1 MWRVERGRVAFT
13 QAFKA
18 SACSAFIR
26 PELPPTSNAVR
37 PSIPLCP
44 NTPCQPRIVSSSH
57 RKNSATSCQLL
68 PASRST
74 RALER
79 CVTRQTIEPSRA
91 SAIRAFRSSSLR
103 KPPRITRRS
112 ESRQPQH
119 ASDFSRIL
127 SESGYI
133 KAQKEKF
140 VAAGRPILSIDAKKK
155 EPIGNYKNGG
165 RELCGKSSPEHVNVY
180 DFVDPEV
187 GRATPYGVYD
197 ITQNKGWVSVGISF
211 DTARFAVN
219 TLRQWWLNCGE
230 REYAGTQG
238 LLVNADGGGSN
249 GSRVRL
255 WKISLQEFANEINIP
270 ITVCHYPPGTSK
282 WNPIEHRMF
291 APISANWRAKP
302 LRSFNDATQYI
313 RATTTKTG
321 LAIAAALDTTI
332 YEKGVKITKKQ
343 IKALNMTRHAFHGEW
358 NYTISPTCSP

>member
-1 MWRVERGRVAFT
+1 MAGPT
-13 QAFKA
+13 
-18 SACSAFIR
+18 
-26 PELPPTSNAVR
+26 ELPDQAAFPA
-37 PSIPLCP
+37 
-44 NTPCQPRIVSSSH
+44 H
-57 RKNSATSCQLL
+57 LL
-68 PASRST
+68 PAPEPD
-74 RALER
+74 RAAMGRHAQEHHPQQMLR
-79 CVTRQTIEPSRA
+79 DLRR
-91 SAIRAFRSSSLR
+91 IRGNN
-103 KPPRITRRS
+103 PRIPARRGAQKVGRVLRFGH
-112 ESRQPQH
+112 RQ
-119 ASDFSRIL
+119 FSYNFTQGFSAPGVNRV
-127 SESGYI
+127 YI

-165 RELCGKSSPEHVNVY
+165 REWCAKSSPEHVNVY
-180 DFVDPEV
+180 DFVDPQV

-321 LAIAAALDTTI
+321 LTIDAALDTTI

>member
-1 MWRVERGRVAFT
+1 MISVG
-13 QAFKA
+13 
-18 SACSAFIR
+18 
-26 PELPPTSNAVR
+26 
-37 PSIPLCP
+37 
-44 NTPCQPRIVSSSH
+44 
-57 RKNSATSCQLL
+57 
-68 PASRST
+68 
-74 RALER
+74 AL
-79 CVTRQTIEPSRA
+79 T
-91 SAIRAFRSSSLR
+91 
-103 KPPRITRRS
+103 
-112 ESRQPQH
+112 
-119 ASDFSRIL
+119 
-127 SESGYI
+127 
-133 KAQKEKF
+133 
-140 VAAGRPILSIDAKKK
+140 PILVCFHKLEITPPSNFNQSCD
-155 EPIGNYKNGG
+155 GT
-165 RELCGKSSPEHVNVY
+165 SPEHVNVY

-255 WKISLQEFANEINIP
+255 WKISLQEFADEINIP

-321 LAIAAALDTTI
+321 LTIDAALDTTI

>member
-1 MWRVERGRVAFT
+1 MHSVFISKPRKRNSSRRGDRF
-13 QAFKA
+13 F
-18 SACSAFIR
+18 
-26 PELPPTSNAVR
+26 
-37 PSIPLCP
+37 PS
-44 NTPCQPRIVSSSH
+44 TP
-57 RKNSATSCQLL
+57 K
-68 PASRST
+68 
-74 RALER
+74 
-79 CVTRQTIEPSRA
+79 
-91 SAIRAFRSSSLR
+91 
-103 KPPRITRRS
+103 RRS
-112 ESRQPQH
+112 RL
-119 ASDFSRIL
+119 AIAR
-127 SESGYI
+127 
-133 KAQKEKF
+133 
-140 VAAGRPILSIDAKKK
+140 AAVVSCA
-155 EPIGNYKNGG
+155 
-165 RELCGKSSPEHVNVY
+165 KSSPEHVNVY

-255 WKISLQEFANEINIP
+255 WKISLQEFADEINIP

-321 LAIAAALDTTI
+321 LAIAAALDMTI

-358 NYTISPTCSP
+358 NYTISPTRSP

>member
-1 MWRVERGRVAFT
+1 MKCPFDVIQPIRKRYTDMLSVLDERGR
-13 QAFKA
+13 
-18 SACSAFIR
+18 R
-26 PELPPTSNAVR
+26 L
-37 PSIPLCP
+37 
-44 NTPCQPRIVSSSH
+44 
-57 RKNSATSCQLL
+57 
-68 PASRST
+68 
-74 RALER
+74 
-79 CVTRQTIEPSRA
+79 
-91 SAIRAFRSSSLR
+91 
-103 KPPRITRRS
+103 
-112 ESRQPQH
+112 
-119 ASDFSRIL
+119 
-127 SESGYI
+127 
-133 KAQKEKF
+133 F
-140 VAAGRPILSIDAKKK
+140 VAAEARAYGL
-155 EPIGNYKNGG
+155 GG
-165 RELCGKSSPEHVNVY
+165 AYVVEQ
-180 DFVDPEV
+180 
-187 GRATPYGVYD
+187 A

-255 WKISLQEFANEINIP
+255 WKISLQEFADEINIP

-321 LAIAAALDTTI
+321 LTIDAALDTTI

-343 IKALNMTRHAFHGEW
+343 IKALNMTRYAFDGEW
-358 NYTISPTCSP
+358 NYTSSPTRSP